1 MIYVFLANGYEE
13 TEAIAAIDVLKRA
26 GLSVTTVAVEG
37 TPDYLITGSHG
48 ITVKAD
54 MLIDDMVIDD
64 NISAVVLPGGMP
76 GTVNLESTDKVL
88 EAIRYCADNNKI
100 IAAICAAPSILGHMG
115 ILAGKKATCF
125 PGFEREL
132 ESAVFTGGSV
142 TCDGNIITA
151 DGAGSALKF
160 GEAIAAKF
168 VGGEVARS
176 ISDAMQC
183 RF

>member
-1 MIYVFLANGYEE
+1 MICVLLANGYEE
-13 TEAIAAIDVLKRA
+13 VEAISTIDVLKRA
-26 GLSVTTVAVEG
+26 NLDVVTVAVEQHS
-37 TPDYLITGSHG
+37 DFLITGSHG

-54 MLIDDMVIDD
+54 VIIDDLDYVDKID
-64 NISAVVLPGGMP
+64 AVVLPGGMP
-76 GTVNLESTDKVL
+76 GTLNLEASDKAREV
-88 EAIRYCADNNKI
+88 IQYCADKNKV

-115 ILAGKKATCF
+115 ILAGRRATCF

-132 ESAVFTGGSV
+132 KRAVFTGGSV

-151 DGAGSALKF
+151 DGAGSAIKF

-168 VGGEVARS
+168 VGGEAARD
-176 ISDAMQC
+176 ISNAMQC